1 MIEAYVKPAFYA
13 DATAILFL
21 TGIVVLSNTGIRKK
35 DLEDRLFAGMALICI
50 AASIIDV
57 ITYIFYNFEMDKLMA
72 LGEILGEICVLFFI
86 ILWVYFVDYKLY
98 HSRDH
103 LRLAYRYAMIPGY
116 VAAAVFFINMIYR
129 SFLVEESRRF
139 PYLEGLLYDLF
150 YVTCCIYMGYSFFL
164 LYRYRKE
171 NGSLHFFHVWELV
184 VPIAVGSLVNRL
196 TVYSTRNLGFAVGL
210 TLLYFYILNERC
222 YKEGD
227 SAVSNRAFLDRL
239 EKKEAQ
245 GEYSFE
251 SGLAF
256 FLEDWG
262 EEKRK
267 AFSDILEKETPPD
280 SEVLYLG
287 DGIFVILTGA
297 AEKSALSLLSEDVA
311 EGLEDWNRENDGC
324 RIGVTQSFRLK
335 REGED
340 LKTFLDGLKAEYHK
354 DAGQVEG

>member
-57 ITYIFYNFEMDKLMA
+57 VTYIFYNFEMMRLMA

-103 LRLAYRYAMIPGY
+103 LRIAYRYAMIPGY
-116 VAAAVFFINMIYR
+116 VAAALFFINMIYY
-129 SFLVEESRRF
+129 SFIVDENRRF
-139 PYLEGLLYDLF
+139 PYLEGPMYNLL
-150 YVTCCIYMGYSFFL
+150 YVTCCIYMGYSFVL

-171 NGSLHFFHVWELV
+171 NGSLHYFHVWELV
-184 VPIAVGSLVNRL
+184 VPIAVGSVVNHL
-196 TVYSTRNLGFAVGL
+196 TIYSTRNLGFAVGL

-222 YKEGD
+222 YREGD
-227 SAVSNRAFLDRL
+227 TCVSNRTYLERL
-239 EKKEAQ
+239 EKKEAE
-245 GEYSFE
+245 GDYCFE
-251 SGLAF
+251 SGMIF
-256 FLEDWG
+256 SLEDHE

-267 AFSDILEKETPPD
+267 AFSDILEKETPPG
-280 SEVLYLG
+280 SEMLYL
-287 DGIFVILTGA
+287 DNGIFVILTGA

-311 EGLEDWNRENDGC
+311 ECVERWNRENAGC
-324 RIGVTQSFRLK
+324 TLALTQSFRLK
-335 REGED
+335 KQGED
-340 LKTFLDGLKAEYHK
+340 LKGFLAGLS
-354 DAGQVEG
+354 GSLS

>member
-116 VAAAVFFINMIYR
+116 VVAVVFFVNMIYF
-129 SFLVEESRRF
+129 SFIVEENRRF
-139 PYLEGLLYDLF
+139 PYLEGPLYNLL
-150 YVTCCIYMGYSFFL
+150 YVTCCIYMGYSFVL

-171 NGSLHFFHVWELV
+171 NGSLHYFHVWELV
-184 VPIAVGSLVNRL
+184 VPMAVGSVVNRL

-222 YKEGD
+222 YREGD
-227 SAVSNRAFLDRL
+227 TCVSNKAYLERL
-239 EKKEAQ
+239 QKKEAE

-251 SGLAF
+251 SGLIF
-256 FLEDWG
+256 SLEDYG

-267 AFSDILEKETPPD
+267 VFSDILEKETPPD
-280 SEVLYLG
+280 SEMLYLG
-287 DGIFVILTGA
+287 NGTFVILSEATQS
-297 AEKSALSLLSEDVA
+297 SALSLLSEDV
-311 EGLEDWNRENDGC
+311 EECVERWNQENAGRELM
-324 RIGVTQSFRLK
+324 VTQSFRLK
-335 REGED
+335 KKGED
-340 LKTFLDGLKAEYHK
+340 LRKWSTDLMIQTQKNSGS
-354 DAGQVEG
+354 